1 MIIQEKE
8 KTKMEPKMTV
18 TVDMFFSKA
27 YEAEMQKIANK
38 MIRKEHKSQKPQ
50 LYMIPASKFAVACA
64 A

>member
-1 MIIQEKE
+1 
-8 KTKMEPKMTV
+8 MEPKMTV

-38 MIRKEHKSQKPQ
+38 MIRKEHESQKPQ
-50 LYMIPASKFAVACA
+50 LYRIPASKFAVACA